1 MLGLFYS
8 LPLFPALR
16 PLSLFPP
23 SLMFSLDN
31 AHSLT
36 LEELTWLSASTLI
49 ENQHALSVCP
59 YSFLSTPFLI
69 FNTGISLPRSR
80 L

>member
-16 PLSLFPP
+16 PSLFPP
-23 SLMFSLDN
+23 YLMFSIDD

-59 YSFLSTPFLI
+59 CLFLSAGFLI
-69 FNTGISLPRSR
+69 FNTGIFFPRPR